1 MCLGIMASMSLDLQR
16 PYELLPDV
24 IAVARAAGREIMAV
38 YAHEFAVTLKDDRSP
53 LTAADLA
60 AHRAISAGL
69 ARIGPMLPQLSEESP
84 PEEIA
89 ARREW
94 RSLWL
99 IDPLDGT
106 REFVN
111 RNGEFTVNIALVHDQ
126 QPVLGVLYAPVA
138 GLLYAAA
145 RGAGAWL
152 VDEQGRHSALQASAR
167 SAQPPRVLASRS
179 HRGTSLD
186 ALLARLGAHTLV
198 SAGSALKF
206 GHLSAGRADFY
217 PRLSPTSEWD
227 TAAGQAIVEAAGG
240 CVVGLDG
247 AALRYNARDTL
258 QNPSFLCWADNSRDW
273 LSLADAN
280 PG

>member
-1 MCLGIMASMSLDLQR
+1 MSLDLQR

-24 IAVARAAGREIMAV
+24 IAVARSAGREIMAV
-38 YAHEFAVTLKDDRSP
+38 YARDFDVTLKDDRSP

-60 AHRAISAGL
+60 AHRAISEGL
-69 ARIGPMLPQLSEESP
+69 ARISPQLPQLSEESAP
-84 PEEIA
+84 AEIA

-111 RNGEFTVNIALVHDQ
+111 RNGEFTVNIALVHDHE
-126 QPVLGVLYAPVA
+126 PVLGVVYAPAA

-145 RGAGAWL
+145 RGAGAWQ
-152 VDEQGRHSALQASAR
+152 VDEQGRHAALQAAAR
-167 SAQPPRVLASRS
+167 AAQPPRVLASRS

-186 ALLARLGAHTLV
+186 ALLARLGEHTLV

-206 GHLSAGRADFY
+206 GYLGDGRADFY

-227 TAAGQAIVEAAGG
+227 TAAGQAVAEAAGA

-247 AALRYNARDTL
+247 APLRYNARDTL
-258 QNPSFLCWADNSRDW
+258 LNPSFLCWADDSRDW
-273 LSLADAN
+273 LSLAAAN

>member
-1 MCLGIMASMSLDLQR
+1 MASMSLELQR
-16 PYELLPDV
+16 PYELLPEV
-24 IAVARAAGREIMAV
+24 IAVARAAGREIMTV
-38 YAHEFAVTLKDDRSP
+38 YAREFSVTLKDDNSP

-60 AHRAISAGL
+60 AQRVISAGL
-69 ARIGPMLPQLSEESP
+69 ARITPQLPQLSEESAV
-84 PEEIA
+84 EDIA
-89 ARREW
+89 ARRDW

-111 RNGEFTVNIALVHDQ
+111 RNGEFTVNIALVHEQ
-126 QPVLGVLYAPVA
+126 QPVLGVLYAPA
-138 GLLYAAA
+138 IGELYAAA

-152 VDEQGRHSALQASAR
+152 VDEQGRHAALQAAPR
-167 SAQPPRVLASRS
+167 AAQPPRVLASRS

-186 ALLARLGAHTLV
+186 ALLLRLGAHTLV

-206 GHLSAGRADFY
+206 GYLAAGRADFY

-227 TAAGQAIVEAAGG
+227 TAAGQAIAEAAGA

-247 AALRYNARDTL
+247 APLRYNARDTL
-258 QNPSFLCWADNSRDW
+258 LNPAFLCWADTSRDW
-273 LSLADAN
+273 LALA
-280 PG
+280 GGR

>member
-1 MCLGIMASMSLDLQR
+1 MCLGIMAGMSLDLQR
-16 PYELLPDV
+16 PYELLPQV

-38 YAHEFAVTLKDDRSP
+38 YAGDFAVTLKDDHSP

-60 AHRAISAGL
+60 AQRVISEGL
-69 ARIGPMLPQLSEESP
+69 QRISPRLPQLSEESP

-94 RSLWL
+94 PSLWL

-106 REFVN
+106 REFVQ
-111 RNGEFTVNIALVHDQ
+111 RNGEFTVNIALVHDHV
-126 QPVLGVLYAPVA
+126 PVLGVVYAPA
-138 GLLYAAA
+138 RGLLYAAA

-152 VDEQGRHSALQASAR
+152 VDQQERHCALQAAAQA
-167 SAQPPRVLASRS
+167 AQPPRVLASRS

-186 ALLARLGAHTLV
+186 ALLARLGPHTLV

-206 GHLSAGRADFY
+206 GYLSAGSADLY

-227 TAAGQAIVEAAGG
+227 TAAGQAIVEAAGA

-247 AALRYNARDTL
+247 APLQYNARDTL
-258 QNPSFLCWADNSRDW
+258 QNPSFMCWADGSRDW
-273 LSLADAN
+273 LALAGAH
-280 PG
+280 